1 MFLDQ
6 RGQSHNGK
14 ERQEMM
20 YYSKKTIN
28 GLRQSYREKLND
40 SIKCS
45 VSNNLSRN
53 IMWKG
58 CAKWVAF

>member
-6 RGQSHNGK
+6 TGQSHNGK

-20 YYSKKTIN
+20 YYSKKKTIN

-40 SIKCS
+40 SINCS

-53 IMWKG
+53 IMSKG
-58 CAKWVAF
+58 CAN